1 MSKTRF
7 LKPTLAAAAVTLAFV
22 AGYQAQIPG
31 VKDVFAAPATTA
43 VAPTVSS
50 SAPASVNARAQLPD
64 FSELVEANGKAVVNI
79 AVVRGAKQTPTQLD
93 DEQMEMLRRFGLPM
107 PNNRRGGPDAGPE
120 SRGVGSGFIIDKSG
134 LILTNAHVV
143 EGATELTVR
152 LSDKREFKGK
162 VIGADK
168 MTDVAVVK
176 IEGKDLPSLK
186 IGDSNKLKVG
196 EWVAAIGSPFGL
208 ESTVTAGIVSAKSR
222 SLPDD
227 QFVPFIQTDV
237 AVNPGNSGGP
247 LFNMNGEVVGINSQ
261 IFSTSGG
268 FMGLSF
274 AIPIDLAMKVK
285 DQLIKDGKVTRGRMG
300 VGVQGMNQQLAE
312 SFGLAKPSGALVSKV
327 EADAPAAKAGLRE
340 GDVIIEFNGKP
351 VTDSA
356 DLPVL
361 VAGTAPGTKVE
372 MKVWR
377 DRAEKA
383 ITITVGELPGE
394 KTTIAKADAQP
405 PGKLGVA
412 VRPLNE
418 QEAKQIGAAG
428 MLIEQAGGAAAKAGL
443 RPGDVIVSING
454 KPVTSIDDLR
464 QHVNNAKG
472 SLAILIER
480 RGNRVFVPVPLS

>member
-1 MSKTRF
+1 MTKTRF

-22 AGYQAQIPG
+22 AGYQAQLPG
-31 VKDVFAAPATTA
+31 VTEAIAAPATNA
-43 VAPTVSS
+43 A
-50 SAPASVNARAQLPD
+50 AASLANPAQLPD
-64 FSELVEANGKAVVNI
+64 FSALVEANGKAVVNI
-79 AVVRGAKQTPTQLD
+79 AVIRRAQQTPAAFGEDQL
-93 DEQMEMLRRFGLPM
+93 EMLRRFGIPV
-107 PNNRRGGPDAGPE
+107 PNGRRGFPGAAPE

-143 EGATELTVR
+143 DGATELTVR

-247 LFNMNGEVVGINSQ
+247 LFNMDGEVVGINSQ

-274 AIPIDLAMKVK
+274 AIPIDLAIKIK
-285 DQLIKDGKVTRGRMG
+285 DQLVKDGKVTRGRMG

-312 SFGLAKPSGALVSKV
+312 SFGLSKPAGALVSKV
-327 EADAPAAKAGLRE
+327 EPDAPAAKAGLRE
-340 GDVIIEFNGKP
+340 GDVITEFNGKP
-351 VTDSA
+351 VVDSA

-377 DRAEKA
+377 DRAEKTLA
-383 ITITVGELPGE
+383 ITIGELAGE
-394 KTTIAKADAQP
+394 KAAVAKADAQP
-405 PGKLGVA
+405 QGKLGVA
-412 VRPLNE
+412 VRPLSP
-418 QEAKQIGAAG
+418 QEAKQLGSEG
-428 MLIEQAGGAAAKAGL
+428 MLVQEAGGAAAKAGI
-443 RPGDVIVSING
+443 RPGDVIVSVNG
-454 KPVTSIDDLR
+454 KPMKSIDDLR
-464 QHVNNAKG
+464 QQVNNAKG
-472 SLAILIER
+472 TLAVLIER
-480 RGNRVFVPVPLS
+480 QGGRIFVPVTLG

>member
-22 AGYQAQIPG
+22 AGYQAQVPG
-31 VKDVFAAPATTA
+31 VQDAFAAPTT
-43 VAPTVSS
+43 VAAAQ
-50 SAPASVNARAQLPD
+50 SAGTRAQLPD
-64 FSELVEANGKAVVNI
+64 FSALVEANGKAVVNI

-93 DEQMEMLRRFGLPM
+93 EDSMEMLRRFGIPLP
-107 PNNRRGGPDAGPE
+107 NGRRGGPGAPGAGPE

-143 EGATELTVR
+143 DGATELTVR

-162 VIGADK
+162 VIGSDK

-186 IGDSNKLKVG
+186 IGDSNTLKVG

-285 DQLIKDGKVTRGRMG
+285 DQLVKDGKVTRGRMG

-312 SFGLAKPSGALVSKV
+312 SFGLTKPAGALVSKV
-327 EADAPAAKAGLRE
+327 EPDAPAAKAGLRE
-340 GDVIIEFNGKP
+340 GDVITEFNGKP
-351 VTDSA
+351 VVDSA

-377 DRAEKA
+377 DRAEKKLA
-383 ITITVGELPGE
+383 ITIGELPGE
-394 KTTIAKADAQP
+394 KTVAAKADAQP
-405 PGKLGVA
+405 QGKLGVA
-412 VRPLNE
+412 VRPLSE
-418 QEAKQIGAAG
+418 QEAKQIGSEG
-428 MLIEQAGGAAAKAGL
+428 MLVQEAGGAAAKAGI
-443 RPGDVIVSING
+443 RPGDVIVSVNG
-454 KPVTSIDDLR
+454 KPVKSIDDLR
-464 QHVNNAKG
+464 KLVNDGKG
-472 SLAILIER
+472 TLAILIER
-480 RGNRVFVPVPLS
+480 QGGRVFVPVTLS